1 MTHFKHTQS
10 VDDQQVIKPQ
20 LFSSQWGLQDNSCRF
35 YWTRCWMWSYENCV
49 LSIWIFTALTV
60 HFMRKKN
67 CGQHKTAI
75 LHLCMMISESHQ
87 ISVNSFWLVLRPRLL
102 SLFLSSLIGVSVLVG
117 GSWIG
122 EVSACIASTAEGTCL
137 SQTKQKTTDA
147 WWKTPDTAASPAISE
162 LILQEHNFS
171 TMNDVSGHHK
181 CVLKVQI
188 KLSFETQPRCSWD
201 KVFNHLCGVH
211 L

>member
-35 YWTRCWMWSYENCV
+35 CWTRCWMWSYENCV

-87 ISVNSFWLVLRPRLL
+87 ISVNSFWLVLHPWLFSLL
-102 SLFLSSLIGVSVLVG
+102 SFSLIGVPALVG
-117 GSWIG
+117 GPWIG
-122 EVSACIASTAEGTCL
+122 EVSACIASAAERTHL
-137 SQTKQKTTDA
+137 SQTKRRQQTLNEKT
-147 WWKTPDTAASPAISE
+147 WDTCASPAFLDQISSIN
-162 LILQEHNFS
+162 LI
-171 TMNDVSGHHK
+171 
-181 CVLKVQI
+181 
-188 KLSFETQPRCSWD
+188 TQ
-201 KVFNHLCGVH
+201 L
-211 L
+211 